1 MTYVKGFAL
10 RDPDILVSAR
20 ILINN
25 ILDWGIGPRY
35 TSLWNMIDEVQE
47 RKKAEAV
54 SVTSDTFSPS
64 KKRRVD

>member
-1 MTYVKGFAL
+1 MTYVRSFTL
-10 RDPDILVSAR
+10 RDSDILVPTR

-35 TSLWNMIDEVQE
+35 TSFWHMVDEAEE

-54 SVTSDTFSPS
+54 SVTSDTLSPS
-64 KKRRVD
+64 KKRRVE